1 MNPLLH
7 ICDKQNIGNKST
19 GYFTKPPCTCYMYIF
34 DSVRSKHALATQT
47 FREGRESEIECAKVR
62 YLNSLIY

>member
-19 GYFTKPPCTCYMYIF
+19 GYFTKPPCTYYMYMF